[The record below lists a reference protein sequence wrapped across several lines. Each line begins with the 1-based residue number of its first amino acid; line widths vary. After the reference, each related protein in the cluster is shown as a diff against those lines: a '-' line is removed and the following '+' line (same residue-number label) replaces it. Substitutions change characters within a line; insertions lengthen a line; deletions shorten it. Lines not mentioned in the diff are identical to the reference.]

1 MYFQGYEFMKVI
13 TNEGKRRLGAVVGT
27 EEFRKEY
34 VIMRGNEW
42 VYELNSKL
50 LYSIRKQYIA
60 HSHQVLGKSSTTL
73 FEP

>member
-34 VIMRGNEW
+34 VIMRVNE
-42 VYELNSKL
+42 
-50 LYSIRKQYIA
+50 
-60 HSHQVLGKSSTTL
+60 
-73 FEP
+73 

>member
-1 MYFQGYEFMKVI
+1 MKQQKVYSRI
-13 TNEGKRRLGAVVGT
+13 RIYEGKKRLGAVVGT

-34 VIMRGNEW
+34 VIMRVNEW
-42 VYELNSKL
+42 VSKLNSKL